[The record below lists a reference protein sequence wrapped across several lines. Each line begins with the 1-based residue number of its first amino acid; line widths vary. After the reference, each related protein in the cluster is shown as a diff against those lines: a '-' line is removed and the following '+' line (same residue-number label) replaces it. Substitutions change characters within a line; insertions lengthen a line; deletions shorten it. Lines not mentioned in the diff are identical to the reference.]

1 MKMTI
6 ALFLLL
12 SFSVFVVEARA
23 QETRQNDTI
32 KIDTNLVSVPVVVS
46 DRQGRYVPGLKAED
60 FSLYQDGKK
69 QTISFFGAEEEPLN
83 VALLLDT
90 SYSALDALGA
100 IQDAADDF
108 IRLLQPADR
117 AMVMTFDHTVNVLCP
132 LTSDHKRLQKAVNQ
146 VDIGERL
153 GTVMRDAALEV
164 IERSFAKVNG
174 RKAII
179 LLTDGMDHGSSISK
193 DELLDRLEE
202 SDVMVYS
209 VLYKT
214 RMGSM
219 ARRRGMG
226 RRGGRGGGGRGGVWF
241 PGGGGRDGGG
251 RGGRNPGGPRRGGR
265 NGGGYDRE
273 EDAIEYAKQMAE
285 VSGGRYY
292 QKDVTDL
299 NETFALIADELRK
312 HYRLGYYPPD
322 AEGDSITH
330 KISVK
335 VARND
340 LSVRSRSSYRA
351 K

>member
-1 MKMTI
+1 MRMAI

-12 SFSVFVVEARA
+12 SFSVFVNETRA
-23 QETRQNDTI
+23 QEVKQDNSI

-69 QTISFFGAEEEPLN
+69 QTISFFGADEEPLN

-90 SYSALDALGA
+90 SYSALDALGS
-100 IQDAADDF
+100 IQDAALDF

-117 AMVMTFDHTVNVLCP
+117 AMVVSFDHSVNVLCP
-132 LTSDHKRLQKAVNQ
+132 LTSDRKRLQRAVDH

-153 GTVMRDAALEV
+153 GTVMRDAV
-164 IERSFAKVNG
+164 IEVVERYFAKVNG

-179 LLTDGMDHGSSISK
+179 LLTDGKDHGSSISK

-214 RMGSM
+214 SLDSM

-226 RRGGRGGGGRGGVWF
+226 RRGGMGGGRPGGVWI
-241 PGGGGRDGGG
+241 PGGRDRGRRG
-251 RGGRNPGGPRRGGR
+251 RGA
-265 NGGGYDRE
+265 YDRE
-273 EDAIEYAKQMAE
+273 EDAIEYAKQMSE
-285 VSGGRYY
+285 VSAGRFY
-292 QKDVTDL
+292 QNEVTDL
-299 NETFALIADELRK
+299 NATFALIADELRK

-322 AEGDSITH
+322 NEDRSVTH
-330 KISVK
+330 KIRVT

-340 LSVRSRSSYRA
+340 VAVRARSSYRA